1 MKKEYQRQPDERLY
15 SWCFR
20 LANDVLWNRLETD
33 GIYEILKEVSQA
45 SYFAGV
51 NAEDEL
57 RRKYERH

>member
-1 MKKEYQRQPDERLY
+1 MKKEYKRQPDERLY
-15 SWCFR
+15 HWCFR
-20 LANDVLWNRLETD
+20 LANDVLWSRLEAGD
-33 GIYEILKEVSQA
+33 IYEILREVSQT